1 MTRMTVKEAARC
13 LGITPQLLRMLMDRG
28 ELNIGKVVRNKRR
41 NTYLIYRE
49 YLEGVKQCTT
59 GSWN

>member
-1 MTRMTVKEAARC
+1 MTRMTVKEAARY

-49 YLEGVKQCTT
+49 YLEGAKQCTT
-59 GSWN
+59 GNWN

>member
-1 MTRMTVKEAARC
+1 MERLTVKQAAKE

-28 ELNIGKVVRNKRR
+28 ELPIGKVVRNKRR

-49 YLEGVKQCTT
+49 YLNERGMK
-59 GSWN
+59 